1 VSALFWSLQASIP
14 AAIVPLFDRVVLIHS
29 YTEPVKTY
37 PKKLAGLYRGALG
50 VANMGLDLSLPRT
63 LHETILWLIVLSSQA
78 CLSAFILGTMF
89 HYLMRKDPAEEA
101 LNILLNEVTR
111 ERARVHAHTHTQHT
125 QHTHTHTRTQH
136 THSTH
141 TAHTHTHTHIHTH
154 TYTHTH
160 THLLNLCCQQV
171 NTFARH
177 WALPPRLRAKLTDF
191 IKFQHKKGWS
201 TSTFAL
207 PRSMEIQVSETIEHT
222 YTLWLTTILV
232 PLAFYI
238 NPYFLLLFFTYAS
251 SNCSIDR
258 NEKRC

>member
-1 VSALFWSLQASIP
+1 MCVPSNLLHTYVTSSYLYVTSSYLYVTSSYLCAYLQTYYIP
-14 AAIVPLFDRVVLIHS
+14 
-29 YTEPVKTY
+29 TY
-37 PKKLAGLYRGALG
+37 
-50 VANMGLDLSLPRT
+50 
-63 LHETILWLIVLSSQA
+63 LH
-78 CLSAFILGTMF
+78 
-89 HYLMRKDPAEEA
+89 
-101 LNILLNEVTR
+101 TR
-111 ERARVHAHTHTQHT
+111 I
-125 QHTHTHTRTQH
+125 HTRTH
-136 THSTH
+136 T
-141 TAHTHTHTHIHTH
+141 HTHTHTHIHTH